1 MRKWCV
7 ISPILFLITI
17 DWVMKKSTSD
27 KSRGI
32 QRDLLTHLEDLDYA
46 DDLAILST
54 NFNNMQ
60 EKSSLLNKYSNQ
72 TGLHIS
78 TTKTKA
84 MKINSKATS
93 QIKTGDT
100 LIEYVEEFTY
110 LGSLISTDN
119 VAQKDI
125 KARLGKTRITFSI
138 LRPIWNSNLY
148 FLKTKIQ
155 IFNSNVKSVLLYG
168 SECWRMI
175 QNDLKKI
182 QGFYNEKMKKFAK
195 SYSLT
200 RSQMPTC

>member
-1 MRKWCV
+1 M

-32 QRDLLTHLEDLDYA
+32 QWDLLTHLEDLDFA

-60 EKSSLLNKYSNQ
+60 EKSSLFNKYSNQ
-72 TGLHIS
+72 TGLHVS

-93 QIKTGDT
+93 QIKIGDT
-100 LIEYVEEFTY
+100 LIEYVEEFTN

-119 VAQKDI
+119 A
-125 KARLGKTRITFSI
+125 A
-138 LRPIWNSNLY
+138 
-148 FLKTKIQ
+148 
-155 IFNSNVKSVLLYG
+155 
-168 SECWRMI
+168 
-175 QNDLKKI
+175 
-182 QGFYNEKMKKFAK
+182 
-195 SYSLT
+195 
-200 RSQMPTC
+200 